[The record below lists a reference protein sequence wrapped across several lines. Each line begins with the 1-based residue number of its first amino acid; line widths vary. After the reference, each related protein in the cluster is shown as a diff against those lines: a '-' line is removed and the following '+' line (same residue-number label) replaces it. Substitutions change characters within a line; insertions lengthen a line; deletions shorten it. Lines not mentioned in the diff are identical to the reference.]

1 MARKCVICSDPRV
14 AQIDAALLENTG
26 YREIAKRFEAS
37 ESAIFRHQARHL
49 PTVLAKAADARASV
63 GELMAGDNLVQKVRD
78 LETAA
83 NRIATAAEAAGDLRT
98 ALTGLREIAR
108 IVELMAR
115 LTGRLDGDP
124 SGPGGSNRTAVIFN
138 FPVATQEQLD
148 AVNNAPVIDLPPM
161 AQRLLTRP
169 SDGAQR

>member
-1 MARKCVICSDPRV
+1 V

-49 PTVLAKAADARASV
+49 PAVLAKAADVRASV

-124 SGPGGSNRTAVIFN
+124 GAGGSNRLGITIN
-138 FPVATQEQLD
+138 FPVMSAEQLE
-148 AVNNAPVIDLPPM
+148 AVKNAPTIDLPPM
-161 AQRLLTRP
+161 ARRLLSRP

>member
-1 MARKCVICSDPRV
+1 MARKCVICGDPRV
-14 AQIDAALLENTG
+14 AEIDAALLENTG

-49 PTVLAKAADARASV
+49 PAVLAKAADVRASV

-115 LTGRLDGDP
+115 LTGRLDGDAGR
-124 SGPGGSNRTAVIFN
+124 GPGNGATLIIN
-138 FPVATQEQLD
+138 FPVATAEQLE

-161 AQRLLTRP
+161 ARRLLSRP
-169 SDGAQR
+169 SDGHQR

>member
-49 PTVLAKAADARASV
+49 PAVLAKAADVRATV
-63 GELMAGDNLVQKVRD
+63 GELMAGDNLLQKVRD
-78 LETAA
+78 LETRA
-83 NRIATAAEAAGDLRT
+83 NRIAAAAEAAGDLRT

-124 SGPGGSNRTAVIFN
+124 TGPGGATRSITIN
-138 FPVATQEQLD
+138 FPVMSAEQME
-148 AVNNAPVIDLPPM
+148 AVKNAPTIDLPPM
-161 AQRLLTRP
+161 ARRLLSRP
-169 SDGAQR
+169 SDGHQR